1 MVPWILAVWGWQVAF
16 MVTGGVGFIWVIFWV
31 MSYDKPTTHKSVTP
45 EELAYIQSDE
55 DEVSTS
61 DEKPVKW
68 AQLFGIRQTWAFVFG
83 KC

>member
-68 AQLFGIRQTWAFVFG
+68 AQLLEFVKLGLLFLE